1 MSFRFR
7 VASCEKTGAKD
18 ESYDLVIANHVLFYC
33 KNVNKAL
40 DEIVRVLKPGG
51 VLVCSTYGSRH
62 MQEISRLVSGYDK
75 RIALEADKL
84 FEKFGLDNGDK
95 ILKNIFQMLREEI
108 IKMRLLL
115 MKQNRW

>member
-1 MSFRFR
+1 M
-7 VASCEKTGAKD
+7 
-18 ESYDLVIANHVLFYC
+18 
-33 KNVNKAL
+33 
-40 DEIVRVLKPGG
+40 
-51 VLVCSTYGSRH
+51 
-62 MQEISRLVSGYDK
+62 SGYDK

-115 MKQNRW
+115 IKQNRW

>member
-1 MSFRFR
+1 
-7 VASCEKTGAKD
+7 
-18 ESYDLVIANHVLFYC
+18 
-33 KNVNKAL
+33 
-40 DEIVRVLKPGG
+40 
-51 VLVCSTYGSRH
+51 

-108 IKMRLLL
+108 IKIRSVSYTHLDVYKRQLIWNIVL
-115 MKQNRW
+115 F